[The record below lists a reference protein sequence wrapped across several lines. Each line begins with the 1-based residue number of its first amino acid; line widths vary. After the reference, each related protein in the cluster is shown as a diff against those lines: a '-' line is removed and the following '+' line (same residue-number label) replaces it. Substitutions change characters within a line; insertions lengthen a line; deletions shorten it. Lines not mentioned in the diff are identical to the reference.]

1 MLPMR
6 LVLWSGVLVPESAG
20 PSLAEKRPLLAV
32 SGEIASPSQG
42 QAGFVLRPAGSK
54 QCNGKGIRHADNSGT
69 GRPRVSGRP
78 AIPVYGPA
86 LGEEEAANLSEC
98 VRSHQLIHGPF
109 VTRFE
114 QSVAAYVGHAHG
126 VGTNSGTAA
135 LHVALRLAG
144 VQAGDEVLINT
155 LTFIAP
161 ANAIAYLGAHPV
173 FIDAEPET
181 WQLDPAKLRAFIE
194 CDCTWDGERL
204 INRATGRR
212 VTAIVL
218 VHFLGMPADLD
229 AVCALAGHYRL
240 KLIEDAAQALG
251 TEYRGR
257 RCGGFAP
264 IGCFSFYG
272 NKLITAGGGGMIVTS
287 DPELAAKAR
296 YLVNQAKDDPIET
309 VHHEIGYNYRM
320 TNLHGAIGCAQYERI
335 EAHIAAKREIAHRYR
350 EGLGALCGIT
360 LVDEPQHA
368 FFTFWLSSIRID
380 PALFGMT
387 ARELLAALAPLGIE
401 TIPLYQP
408 LHRSRAHP
416 GAHRVGGEVA
426 EMLVRECLSLPSSVN
441 LDRCDQERVIDAIR
455 ALAARQAP
463 PDLRAGA
470 A

>member
-1 MLPMR
+1 MHAKL
-6 LVLWSGVLVPESAG
+6 E
-20 PSLAEKRPLLAV
+20 
-32 SGEIASPSQG
+32 
-42 QAGFVLRPAGSK
+42 PAC
-54 QCNGKGIRHADNSGT
+54 Q
-69 GRPRVSGRP
+69 RVSGAP

-86 LGEEEAANLSEC
+86 LGEEEAANLAEC

-114 QSVAAYVGHAHG
+114 QSIAAYVGHAHG

-181 WQLDPAKLRAFIE
+181 WQLDPAKLRAFVE
-194 CDCTWDGERL
+194 RDCTWDGERL
-204 INRATGRR
+204 VNRATGRR

-229 AVCALAGHYRL
+229 AVCSLAARYRL

-287 DPELAAKAR
+287 DAELAAKAR

-320 TNLHGAIGCAQYERI
+320 TNLHGAIGCAQFERI
-335 EAHIAAKREIAHRYR
+335 DAHISAKRRIAQRYR
-350 EGLGALCGIT
+350 EGLGQVDGLA
-360 LVDEPQHA
+360 LVDEPPHA

-380 PALFGMT
+380 PVRFGMN
-387 ARELLAALAPLGIE
+387 AREVLAALALLGIE

-408 LHRSRAHP
+408 LHHSRAHS
-416 GAHRVGGEVA
+416 GAQHVGGEVA
-426 EMLVRECLSLPSSVN
+426 ERLVSEGLSLPSSVN
-441 LDRCDQERVIDAIR
+441 LARGDQERVIDAIR
-455 ALAARQAP
+455 ALVARRAPAA
-463 PDLRAGA
+463 LRAGVA
-470 A
+470 